1 MIGMTDDRDG
11 TEPRW
16 MRAALQVLREEPAT
30 NDLWRQRLLH
40 RVASA
45 PRPRRGRDV
54 YLRSWSIRPM
64 NAIAAG
70 LLCALI
76 GAGAAA
82 LALGGGDARR
92 AQVAAATSPTPPLP
106 TAVRFTLVAPNAS
119 RVALVGDFNGWNPT
133 ALPLKRSSDGQRWE
147 IEVPL
152 APGRYA
158 YSFVVDG
165 ALARDPSAPQA
176 AGDDFGSPSSVVMV
190 RGT

>member
-1 MIGMTDDRDG
+1 MTDEKDDN
-11 TEPRW
+11 TESSRW
-16 MRAALQVLREEPAT
+16 MRAALSVLREEPEP

-40 RVASA
+40 QVASA
-45 PRPRRGRDV
+45 PRPRRRRDV
-54 YLRSWSIRPM
+54 NVRSWSMRPM

-70 LLCALI
+70 LVCALI
-76 GAGAAA
+76 GAASATVVLRSGATR
-82 LALGGGDARR
+82 DVH
-92 AQVAAATSPTPPLP
+92 VATTPLPTPALP